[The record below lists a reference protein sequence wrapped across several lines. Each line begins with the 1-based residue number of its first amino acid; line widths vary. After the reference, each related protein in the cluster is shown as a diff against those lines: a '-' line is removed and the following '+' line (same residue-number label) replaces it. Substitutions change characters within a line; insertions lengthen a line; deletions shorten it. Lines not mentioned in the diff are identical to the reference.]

1 MAIAAEV
8 ECLKSV
14 PLFNG
19 LDPRRL
25 KLIAFTSDRM
35 TYRSGEVLFRQG
47 DDSDAAY
54 LILEGQAEVMIN
66 TPAGPIKV
74 AVLGPNSLV
83 GEMGVITGSPR
94 SATILAKAGVTALR
108 VPKEVFLGMLA
119 EFPQMS
125 LAVMRDLAKRLEA
138 TNARLA
144 AAQSAA
150 RN

>member
-8 ECLKSV
+8 ECLKAV

-35 TYRSGEVLFRQG
+35 NYEAGHVLFRQG
-47 DDSDAAY
+47 DDSDAA
-54 LILEGQAEVMIN
+54 LVILDGHADVMID

-83 GEMGVITGSPR
+83 GEMGVMTNSPR
-94 SATILAKAGVTALR
+94 SATVVAQTSLTTLR
-108 VPKEVFLGMLA
+108 IPKEMF
-119 EFPQMS
+119 MS
-125 LAVMRDLAKRLEA
+125 LVTEFSQFGLAIIRELASRVEHTNRL
-138 TNARLA
+138 LA
-144 AAQSAA
+144 AAQRS
-150 RN
+150 

>member
-35 TYRSGEVLFRQG
+35 NYEPGAVLFRQG
-47 DDSDAAY
+47 DDSDAAFV
-54 LILEGQAEVMIN
+54 ILDGHAHVMID

-83 GEMGVITGSPR
+83 GEMGVMTNSPR
-94 SATILAKAGVTALR
+94 SATIVAESALTTLR
-108 VPKEVFLGMLA
+108 IPKEMF
-119 EFPQMS
+119 MS
-125 LAVMRDLAKRLEA
+125 LVTEFSQFGLAIIRELASRVEHTNRL
-138 TNARLA
+138 LA
-144 AAQSAA
+144 AAQRS
-150 RN
+150 

>member
-35 TYRSGEVLFRQG
+35 NYEPGSVLFRQG
-47 DDSDAAY
+47 DDSDAAFV
-54 LILEGQAEVMIN
+54 ILDGHAHVMID

-83 GEMGVITGSPR
+83 GEMGVMTNSPR
-94 SATILAKAGVTALR
+94 SATIIAESELTTLR
-108 VPKEVFLGMLA
+108 IPKEMF
-119 EFPQMS
+119 MS
-125 LAVMRDLAKRLEA
+125 LVTEFSQFGLAIIRELASRVEHTNRL
-138 TNARLA
+138 LA
-144 AAQSAA
+144 AAQRS
-150 RN
+150 

>member
-8 ECLKSV
+8 ECLRAV

-35 TYRSGEVLFRQG
+35 NYGQGDVLFRQG
-47 DDSDAAY
+47 DDSDAAFV
-54 LILEGQAEVMIN
+54 ILDGQADVMID

-83 GEMGVITGSPR
+83 GEMGVMTNSPR
-94 SATILAKAGVTALR
+94 SATVVAETTLTTLR
-108 VPKEVFLGMLA
+108 IPKDMF
-119 EFPQMS
+119 MS
-125 LAVMRDLAKRLEA
+125 LVTEFSQFGLAIIRELATRVEHTNRL
-138 TNARLA
+138 LA
-144 AAQSAA
+144 AAQKA
-150 RN
+150 